1 MTFNLTIYCTPHHVG
16 QMDNHHPAQNQNKF
30 LVLHDLFMMEDQLL
44 LCLISSLEVG
54 QVDMSIHAVAI
65 GNIFSPSRN
74 EA

>member
-1 MTFNLTIYCTPHHVG
+1 
-16 QMDNHHPAQNQNKF
+16 MDNHHPAQNQNKF
-30 LVLHDLFMMEDQLL
+30 LVLHDLFMMDDQLL
-44 LCLISSLEVG
+44 LYLLGRLLQKINSLDVG